1 MIIGFDFDRV
11 LFRTDEF
18 KEFLDQEIEGFLEEY
33 PSEGNYDPEEHSKRL
48 DIEVER
54 IYKVLDDAD
63 KFLYKDVE
71 KLEQLRD
78 DFKIVIVSR
87 GDPYFQERK
96 IENSEIL
103 EHVDGFY
110 IVEDG
115 MKDEVG
121 IDFLVDDWQKE
132 LDRVNV
138 PGYLM
143 DREEEN
149 MDDLIK
155 FLRENLE

>member
-33 PSEGNYDPEEHSKRL
+33 PSEGNYDPEEHSERL

-63 KFLYKDVE
+63 KFLYRDVE

-96 IENSEIL
+96 IENSGIL

-132 LDRVNV
+132 LDRVKV

-149 MDDLIK
+149 MNDLIK